1 MHQQDYLPL
10 GNLCPP
16 KCLYSTCEIRVTI
29 VLGMNDDP
37 LPLGN
42 GEQSLE
48 KYNFA
53 IENYREGMTVYEAF
67 EIMRLHNT
75 SENDIIVNIQREE
88 VIVYLLQTEH
98 IRLYQHGMTIVN
110 AREVV

>member
-1 MHQQDYLPL
+1 MHQQFYLPL
-10 GNLCPP
+10 RNLCPR

-29 VLGMNDDP
+29 VLGINDDP

-42 GEQSLE
+42 GEQSLV

-88 VIVYLLQTEH
+88 VIVYLLQTAH
-98 IRLYQHGMTIVN
+98 IRLYQHGMTIVK